1 LTFAQH
7 QRNDFGEAL
16 QPSAGYDSIW

>member
-7 QRNDFGEAL
+7 QTYDFGEAL
-16 QPSAGYDSIW
+16 RPSAGYDSIW